1 MAGVSSVPV
10 DDVQGR
16 AELREQFDRARVRE
30 MNGALLAIRV
40 GDPGAA
46 GDARAAEAV
55 RGATRGRSEVS
66 VYRLDETVL
75 ACIVPSCSAP
85 EARAA
90 AETIRSALAPAP
102 VAVGITNFYEFFTA
116 DGTASEIVREVER
129 SARSRLETAARRGS
143 AAISDT
149 SDPSAPGGEQR
160 PSVFV
165 IEPDPVSVELLSA
178 ALDAAGFEVL
188 SFQNGEAAI
197 ASLEASPPSLVI
209 CEAMT
214 PRLNG
219 FVIRER
225 LRASPRL
232 EAIPFI
238 LVSHRKTEEMIRRA
252 VEADIRHFF
261 RKPLSIAEIVGLAAN
276 LTRSRSR

>member
-1 MAGVSSVPV
+1 
-10 DDVQGR
+10 
-16 AELREQFDRARVRE
+16 
-30 MNGALLAIRV
+30 
-40 GDPGAA
+40 
-46 GDARAAEAV
+46 
-55 RGATRGRSEVS
+55 
-66 VYRLDETVL
+66 
-75 ACIVPSCSAP
+75 
-85 EARAA
+85 
-90 AETIRSALAPAP
+90 
-102 VAVGITNFYEFFTA
+102 
-116 DGTASEIVREVER
+116 
-129 SARSRLETAARRGS
+129 
-143 AAISDT
+143 
-149 SDPSAPGGEQR
+149 
-160 PSVFV
+160 VFV
-165 IEPDPVSVELLSA
+165 IEPDPVSVELLTA

-232 EAIPFI
+232 AVIPFI

-261 RKPLSIAEIVGLAAN
+261 LKPLSIVEIVGLAVN
-276 LTRSRSR
+276 ITRSPSR